1 MLYYVTVERNGIH
14 VETHKFPSWKEAR
27 NYAYAVKTVRRGEV
41 EVWIG
46 RDGEGAVKL

>member
-14 VETHKFPSWKEAR
+14 VETHKFASWKEAR
-27 NYAYAVKTVRRGEV
+27 QYAYAVKSARRGV

-46 RDGEGAVKL
+46 QDGEGAVKI